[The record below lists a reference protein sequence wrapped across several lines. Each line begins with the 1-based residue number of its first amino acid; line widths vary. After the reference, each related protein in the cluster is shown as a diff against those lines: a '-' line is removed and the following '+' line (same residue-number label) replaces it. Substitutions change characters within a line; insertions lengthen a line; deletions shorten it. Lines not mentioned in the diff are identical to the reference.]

1 MMVVFGLLQGVFA
14 IAVFLALNVLGL
26 VALERVS
33 GRVFKSRDWG
43 RGAWGEWGAD
53 KSLRQD
59 R

>member
-43 RGAWGEWGAD
+43 ARRVGGMGG
-53 KSLRQD
+53 R
-59 R
+59 